1 MRRPLLAL
9 LPLAAL
15 ACARPIALPTPP
27 HAAPILPVAVNPPH
41 AARDTDAINAPARAG
56 AVIETLHGVEVADPY
71 RALETES
78 AVTAAWVQA
87 QNARSESYLAA
98 HPRPDITRRLGE
110 LLAIGNLRG
119 ASVGGSRLFYTKR
132 DGDREQA
139 VVMTSER
146 SAAGAWSE
154 PRQLFD
160 PRTLGERSAVDWMA
174 PSPRGR
180 YLALGVSQNGDERS
194 TLRVMEVA
202 TGRMLPEA
210 IAHTKWCRLSW
221 LPDESG
227 FYFTRYPR
235 AGEAHHDPA
244 AEDTYWRAMFF
255 HRLGAAPDGAAD
267 ARVFD
272 VTERTHAPSPDVSDD
287 GRWLVVNLFR
297 GWSRSDVLLVDR
309 RAPVARG
316 ALPRAAAVV
325 TGAPSISHATVHR
338 GTIFVRTND
347 HAPRFKLVSAPVA
360 SARLPDT
367 FDDLPTPFGSAP
379 TWRPV
384 VAEGAHPIED
394 FTLAG
399 DRLVVGTL
407 ENIASRVRSY
417 ALDGTDAREIPL
429 PAEGSAPSLVSGSG
443 SPVVVFGFQS
453 FFEPSAVLAVD
464 ARAPTPRPQVVDHAT
479 ADVDFSRFVVERA
492 AVPSRDGT
500 PINAFILRPRA
511 ATADGTNPVLLYGYG
526 GFNVSLLPTFRRD
539 PIYWLE
545 RGGIYVVANLRG
557 GGEFGEDWHQ
567 AGAMG
572 NKQHVYED
580 FEAVLG
586 WLSTSRWSSP
596 SRIAINGGSNGGL
609 LMGAMLTR
617 APERFAATFA
627 SVGLYDMVRFARF
640 PPAEIWTSEYGDP
653 ARPDA
658 FAWLHAYSPYHRVRD
673 GERYP
678 AAWIET
684 ADHDTR
690 VHWGHS
696 TKFAARLQD
705 AQAGSAPLHF
715 HMQRDVGHGAGTQ
728 RSDELRRLTR
738 MFTFLEDRLGM
749 TGASTG
755 VTPAPQRGEGI
766 NKAAA
771 P

>member
-15 ACARPIALPTPP
+15 ACARPIAPPTSR
-27 HAAPILPVAVNPPH
+27 AAPVAPAAAAPTV

-56 AVIETLHGVEVADPY
+56 AVTETLHGVEVADPY

-78 AVTAAWVQA
+78 PVTAAWVQA
-87 QNARSESYLAA
+87 QDARSEAYLAA
-98 HPRPDITRRLGE
+98 HPRPDITRRLGQ

-119 ASVGGSRLFYTKR
+119 ASIGGSRVFYTKR
-132 DGDREQA
+132 DGQREQA
-139 VVMTSER
+139 VVMVSER
-146 SAAGAWSE
+146 AASGAWSA

-160 PRTLGERSAVDWMA
+160 PHAVGERSAVDWMA

-194 TLRVMEVA
+194 TLRVLEVA
-202 TGRMLPEA
+202 TGRLLPEA

-221 LPDESG
+221 LPDEAG

-235 AGEAHHDPA
+235 EGEAHHDPA

-272 VTERTHAPSPDVSDD
+272 VADRTHAPSPDVSDD
-287 GRWLVVNLFR
+287 GRWLVINLFK
-297 GWSRSDVLLVDR
+297 GWSRTEVHLVDR
-309 RAPVARG
+309 RAPVAAG
-316 ALPRAAAVV
+316 ALPRAAPVV
-325 TGAPSISHATVHR
+325 VGRESISHATVHR
-338 GTIFVRTND
+338 GRMFVLTND
-347 HAPRFKLVSAPVA
+347 GAPRFAIHGAPA
-360 SARLPDT
+360 AALMTPPSSP
-367 FDDLPTPFGSAP
+367 PTAPFAAAP
-379 TWRPV
+379 WRPV
-384 VAEGAHPIED
+384 VAQGPHPIED
-394 FTLAG
+394 FALAG
-399 DRLVVGTL
+399 DRLVVGHL
-407 ENIASRVRSY
+407 ENIATHLRSLS
-417 ALDGTDAREIPL
+417 LDGADPRDIPL
-429 PAEGSAPSLVSGSG
+429 PADGSAPSVVSSG
-443 SPVVVFGFQS
+443 DGPVVAFGYQS
-453 FFEPSAVLAVD
+453 FFEPSAIMAVD
-464 ARAPTPRPQVVDHAT
+464 ARPSGLRPAVVDRAT

-511 ATADGTNPVLLYGYG
+511 ATPDGRNPVLLYGYG

-557 GGEFGEDWHQ
+557 GAEFGEDWHQ

-572 NKQHVYED
+572 NKEHVFED

-617 APERFAATFA
+617 APEAFAATFA

-673 GERYP
+673 GVRYP

-705 AQAGSAPLHF
+705 AQAGDAPVLF
-715 HMQRDVGHGAGTQ
+715 YMQRDVGHGAGTQ

-738 MFTFLEDRLGM
+738 MFTFVEDRLGV
-749 TGASTG
+749 TPPEG
-755 VTPAPQRGEGI
+755 VTTQAQ
-766 NKAAA
+766 AH
-771 P
+771 

>member
-15 ACARPIALPTPP
+15 ACARPIAPPTPP
-27 HAAPILPVAVNPPH
+27 PAAPTLPVAVNPPP

-56 AVIETLHGVEVADPY
+56 AVTDTLHGVEVADPY

-78 AVTAAWVQA
+78 PVTAAWVQA
-87 QNARSESYLAA
+87 QNARSEAYLAA

-119 ASVGGSRLFYTKR
+119 ASLGGSRVFYTKR

-146 SAAGAWSE
+146 SAAGAWSA

-160 PRTLGERSAVDWMA
+160 PHTLGERSAVDWMA

-244 AEDTYWRAMFF
+244 AEDTYWRALFF

-272 VTERTHAPSPDVSDD
+272 VAERTHAPSPDVSDD

-316 ALPRAAAVV
+316 ALPRAAPVV
-325 TGAPSISHATVHR
+325 VGRESISRGTVHR
-338 GTIFVRTND
+338 GRAFVLSND
-347 HAPRFKLVSAPVA
+347 RAPRFALHGAPA
-360 SARLPDT
+360 ATLIA
-367 FDDLPTPFGSAP
+367 AP
-379 TWRPV
+379 PSTAVRDEPALFAAAPWRAV
-384 VAEGAHPIED
+384 VPQGEHPIED

-399 DRLVVGTL
+399 DRLVVSSL
-407 ENIASRVRSY
+407 QNIASRLRSFT
-417 ALDGTDAREIPL
+417 LDGADPRDIPL
-429 PAEGSAPSLVSGSG
+429 PAEGSAPSVVSNSG

-453 FFEPSAVLAVD
+453 FFEPSAVMAVD
-464 ARAPTPRPQVVDHAT
+464 ARPSGLRPQVVDHAT

-539 PIYWLE
+539 PLYWLE

-557 GGEFGEDWHQ
+557 GGEFGEEWHQ

-586 WLSTSRWSSP
+586 WLSSSRWSSP

-705 AQAGSAPLHF
+705 AQAGSAPLYF
-715 HMQRDVGHGAGTQ
+715 YMQRDVGHGAGTQ

-755 VTPAPQRGEGI
+755 VTPAPQRGEE
-766 NKAAA
+766 N
-771 P
+771 

>member
-1 MRRPLLAL
+1 M
-9 LPLAAL
+9 
-15 ACARPIALPTPP
+15 
-27 HAAPILPVAVNPPH
+27 V
-41 AARDTDAINAPARAG
+41 ARDTDAINAPARVG
-56 AVIETLHGVEVADPY
+56 AVTETLHGVEVADPY
-71 RALETES
+71 RALES
-78 AVTAAWVQA
+78 DSPVTAAWVQA
-87 QNARSESYLAA
+87 QDTRSEAWLTA
-98 HPRPDITRRLGE
+98 HPRPDTAHRLGE

-119 ASVGGSRLFYTKR
+119 VTIGGGRVFYTKR

-139 VVMTSER
+139 VVMMSER
-146 SAAGAWSE
+146 GAAGAWTA

-160 PRTLGERSAVDWMA
+160 PHTLGARSAIDWMV
-174 PSPRGR
+174 PSAHGR

-235 AGEAHHDPA
+235 ETEAHYESA
-244 AEDTYWRAMFF
+244 AEDTYWRALFF
-255 HRLGAAPDGAAD
+255 HRLGTSPDGAAD

-272 VTERTHAPSPDVSDD
+272 VTERTDAPSPDVSDD
-287 GRWLVVNLFR
+287 GRWLVVNLFK
-297 GWSRSDVLLVDR
+297 GWSRSDVLLIDR
-309 RAPVARG
+309 RAPVVRG
-316 ALPRAAAVV
+316 ALPAVAAVV
-325 TGAPSISHATVHR
+325 AGVESISQATVHR
-338 GTIFVRTND
+338 GTMFVLTN
-347 HAPRFKLVSAPVA
+347 HQAPRFRLVSAPVA
-360 SARLPDT
+360 SARLPT
-367 FDDLPTPFGSAP
+367 VVNGLPSLFGAAP
-379 TWRPV
+379 WRTV
-384 VAEGAHPIED
+384 VAQGENPIED
-394 FTLAG
+394 FTLAA
-399 DRLVVGTL
+399 DRVVVSYL
-407 ENIASRVRSY
+407 QNIASHVRSY
-417 ALDGTDAREIPL
+417 ALDGTDAREVPL
-429 PAEGSAPSLVSGSG
+429 PAEGSAPSVVSNGD
-443 SPVVVFGFQS
+443 SPIVAFGFQS
-453 FFEPSAVLAVD
+453 FFEPSAVLAFD
-464 ARAPTPRPQVVDHAT
+464 ARAAIPAARVIDHAT
-479 ADVDFSRFVVERA
+479 TDIDFSRFVMERA
-492 AVPSRDGT
+492 SIPSRDGT

-511 ATADGTNPVLLYGYG
+511 ATQDGRNPVLLYGYG

-557 GGEFGEDWHQ
+557 GAEFGEDWHR

-572 NKQHVYED
+572 NKEHVFED

-586 WLSTSRWSSP
+586 WLSSSRWSNP
-596 SRIAINGGSNGGL
+596 ARIAINGGSNGGL

-617 APERFAATFA
+617 APDAFAATFA

-653 ARPDA
+653 TRPDA
-658 FAWLHAYSPYHRVRD
+658 FRWLHAYSPYHRVRD
-673 GERYP
+673 GLRYP

-705 AQAGSAPLHF
+705 AQAGDAPVYF
-715 HMQRDVGHGAGTQ
+715 YMQHDVGHGAGTQ

-738 MFTFLEDRLGM
+738 MFAFIEDRLGV
-749 TGASTG
+749 S
-755 VTPAPQRGEGI
+755 AP
-766 NKAAA
+766 
-771 P
+771 

>member
-9 LPLAAL
+9 APLAAL
-15 ACARPIALPTPP
+15 ACARPLPPP
-27 HAAPILPVAVNPPH
+27 AARPAAPIIQDQVS
-41 AARDTDAINAPARAG
+41 AARPSRDTDAVNAPARAG
-56 AVIETLHGVEVADPY
+56 AVTDVLHGVEVADPY
-71 RALETES
+71 RALESES
-78 AVTAAWVQA
+78 PVTAAWVQA
-87 QNARSESYLAA
+87 QNARSEAWLAA
-98 HPRPDITRRLGE
+98 HPRPDIARRVGE

-119 ASVGGSRLFYTKR
+119 ASIGGSRVFYTR
-132 DGDREQA
+132 REGDQEQA
-139 VVMTSER
+139 VVMLSER
-146 SAAGAWSE
+146 SRAGAWSA

-160 PRTLGERSAVDWMA
+160 PHALGGRSALDWMV

-194 TLRVMEVA
+194 TLRVLEVA
-202 TGRMLPEA
+202 TGRLLPEA

-235 AGEAHHDPA
+235 EGEAHYDPA

-255 HRLGAAPDGAAD
+255 HHLGAAPEGGAD

-272 VTERTHAPSPDVSDD
+272 VAERTHAPSPDVSDD
-287 GRWLVVNLFR
+287 GRWLVINLFK
-297 GWSRSDVLLVDR
+297 GWSRTEVHVLDR

-316 ALPRAAAVV
+316 ALPRAIPVV
-325 TGAPSISHATVHR
+325 TGRESLSHGTVHR
-338 GTIFVRTND
+338 GRMFLLSND
-347 HAPRFKLVSAPVA
+347 LAPRNAVYSAPVA
-360 SARLPDT
+360 RLAAGVA
-367 FDDLPTPFGSAP
+367 TPSVPAAGGAWSTVIP
-379 TWRPV
+379 Q
-384 VAEGAHPIED
+384 GAHPIED
-394 FTLAG
+394 FALAG

-407 ENIASRVRSY
+407 ENIASRMRSY

-429 PAEGSAPSLVSGSG
+429 PAEGSAPSLVSGAA
-443 SPVVVFGFQS
+443 SPLVAFGFQS

-464 ARAPTPRPQVVDHAT
+464 ARAPAPRPQVVDHAT
-479 ADVDFSRFVVERA
+479 TDVDFSRFVVERA

-500 PINAFILRPRA
+500 LINAFILRPRA
-511 ATADGTNPVLLYGYG
+511 ATPDGHNPVLLYGYG

-557 GGEFGEDWHQ
+557 GAEFGEDWHQ

-572 NKQHVYED
+572 NKEHVFED

-586 WLSTSRWSSP
+586 WLTSSHWSEP

-653 ARPDA
+653 AQPDA
-658 FAWLHAYSPYHRVRD
+658 FRWLHAYSPYHRVRD
-673 GERYP
+673 GVRYP

-690 VHWGHS
+690 VHWAHS

-705 AQAGSAPLHF
+705 AQASDAPVQF
-715 HMQRDVGHGAGTQ
+715 YMQRDVGHGAGTH

-738 MFTFLEDRLGM
+738 MFTFIEDRLG
-749 TGASTG
+749 
-755 VTPAPQRGEGI
+755 V
-766 NKAAA
+766 AA
-771 P
+771 PESSMEGPRTPEQN

>member
-15 ACARPIALPTPP
+15 ACARPIAPPTPP
-27 HAAPILPVAVNPPH
+27 HAAPIVPVAVNPPP

-56 AVIETLHGVEVADPY
+56 TVTETLHGVEVADPY

-78 AVTAAWVQA
+78 PVTAAWVQA
-87 QNARSESYLAA
+87 QNARSEAYLAA

-119 ASVGGSRLFYTKR
+119 ASLGGSRLFYTKR

-146 SAAGAWSE
+146 SAAGAWSA

-255 HRLGAAPDGAAD
+255 HRLGAAADGAAD

-272 VTERTHAPSPDVSDD
+272 VAERTHAPSPDVSDD
-287 GRWLVVNLFR
+287 GRWLVINLFR

-316 ALPRAAAVV
+316 ALPRAASVV
-325 TGAPSISHATVHR
+325 VDRESISHATVHR
-338 GTIFVRTND
+338 GRMFLLSND
-347 HAPRFKLVSAPVA
+347 LAPRNALYSAPVA
-360 SARLPDT
+360 RL
-367 FDDLPTPFGSAP
+367 FAGVATPSVPAAGGAWS
-379 TWRPV
+379 TV
-384 VAEGAHPIED
+384 VPQGAHPIED

-407 ENIASRVRSY
+407 ENIASHVRSY

-429 PAEGSAPSLVSGSG
+429 PAEGSAPSLVSGPA
-443 SPVVVFGFQS
+443 SPVVAFGFQS
-453 FFEPSAVLAVD
+453 FFEPSAIMAVD
-464 ARAPTPRPQVVDHAT
+464 ARPSGLRPAVVDHAT
-479 ADVDFSRFVVERA
+479 TDVDFSRFVVERA
-492 AVPSRDGT
+492 AIPSRDGT
-500 PINAFILRPRA
+500 SINAFVLRPRA
-511 ATADGTNPVLLYGYG
+511 ATPDGHNPVLLYGYG

-557 GGEFGEDWHQ
+557 GAEFGEDWHQ

-572 NKQHVYED
+572 NKEHVFED

-617 APERFAATFA
+617 APGAFAATFA

-715 HMQRDVGHGAGTQ
+715 YMQRDVGHGAGAQ
-728 RSDELRRLTR
+728 RSDELRRLGR

-749 TGASTG
+749 AEPSSVT
-755 VTPAPQRGEGI
+755 TPAPQRGED
-766 NKAAA
+766 N
-771 P
+771 